1 MQPMQLLRNARHI
14 TRFMLVWFV
23 LAMGVAMASPLI
35 KPEAMALVCSGSGAM
50 KLVVGHEDGSV
61 QVGTH
66 TLDCAL
72 CVTVGAPPPVV
83 AAVVAAPSLLAWATQ
98 SIPAARISA
107 LTAAPL
113 PARGP
118 PLL

>member
-1 MQPMQLLRNARHI
+1 MAR
-14 TRFMLVWFV
+14 TSRTRQWARFMLVWFV